1 MASALVKQ
9 KNFDRQELTDPS
21 FGSMATMKKL
31 MILSASLIGAG
42 LSLVEICSYII
53 LFSHVWRHDN
63 ECAGFILDPKII
75 RNRNRANAISL
86 TGTVNA

>member
-1 MASALVKQ
+1 MIWLVKQ